1 MRDPRLGTFLLGPL
15 YREFQDSF
23 EYKMSSIAHVF
34 WTVKRNKRN
43 HKKFLSKIF
52 FPKNNKE
59 KNFVN
64 NPGARTTRCTRFQKY
79 RLTICA
85 SSTLFMPS
93 AGHLRVILSLSIVRV
108 RRKKFF
114 LFSRAPRINF
124 RIFVGRS

>member
-34 WTVKRNKRN
+34 WTVKGYKMN
-43 HKKFLSKIF
+43 HEKLLLKNS

-64 NPGARTTRCTRFQKY
+64 NPDAHDP
-79 RLTICA
+79 IHA
-85 SSTLFMPS
+85 
-93 AGHLRVILSLSIVRV
+93 
-108 RRKKFF
+108 
-114 LFSRAPRINF
+114 FSKI
-124 RIFVGRS
+124 